1 MAGGGERERERWGHI
16 RCMRIFLLIKND
28 IREKTIMPLTK

>member
-1 MAGGGERERERWGHI
+1 MAGGGEREREMGPDP
-16 RCMRIFLLIKND
+16 MYEFFLLIKND